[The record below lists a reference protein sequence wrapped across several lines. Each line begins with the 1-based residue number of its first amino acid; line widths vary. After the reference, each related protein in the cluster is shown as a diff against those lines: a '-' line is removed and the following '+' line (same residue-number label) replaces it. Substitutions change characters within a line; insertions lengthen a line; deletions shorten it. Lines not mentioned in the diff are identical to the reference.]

1 MHDLSG
7 FTFKSNKDIWNA
19 FENIV
24 KNTEKGKWIML
35 LNVHLMITWMKKF
48 ENELERVWI
57 QEISPS
63 REEIRIL
70 PLKTK
75 FENMSFAV

>member
-1 MHDLSG
+1 MNFVRDRVGS
-7 FTFKSNKDIWNA
+7 D
-19 FENIV
+19 
-24 KNTEKGKWIML
+24 NTL
-35 LNVHLMITWMKKF
+35 H
-48 ENELERVWI
+48 RVWI

-75 FENMSFAV
+75 DEKINALTNKQFNDLKGLHKDFIYYKSKNS